1 MTIPNGAITNE
12 AGQVA
17 LKWILNRPART
28 IQMQGTERFYVFA
41 YAHHV
46 PMIWAEPQ
54 DVPALLGI
62 REKTCNCNNGTYQ
75 NAVVLANQIDV
86 NLHKCGNRT
95 CD

>member
-1 MTIPNGAITNE
+1 MIPEGAIKNE

-28 IQMQGTERFYVFA
+28 LKIDGTNRFYVFA
-41 YAHHV
+41 YAQNV

-54 DVPALLGI
+54 DVERILAVQ
-62 REKTCNCNNGTYQ
+62 EKTCNCNNGTYRQ
-75 NAVVLANQIDV
+75 AVVLANEIDV
-86 NLHKCGNRT
+86 NLHKCGNRH

>member
-1 MTIPNGAITNE
+1 MIPENAITND

-17 LKWILNRPART
+17 LKWQLNRPAKP
-28 IQMQGTERFYVFA
+28 IQMQGTNRYYVFA

-46 PMIWAEPQ
+46 PMIWADPQ
-54 DVPALLGI
+54 DVAVILAI

-75 NAVVLANQIDV
+75 QAIVLANQIDV
-86 NLHKCGNRT
+86 NLHKCGNRH